1 MPIHDW
7 TKVDAGLFHAFHQR
21 WIASLS
27 DALNG
32 GVLPKDYFALTE
44 QRMPGPI
51 PDVVTLRL
59 PKSKSPGEEGT
70 GGTAVLTAPVNT
82 RVVRRTDADVY
93 ADKADRISIRHRHGD
108 VVAIIE
114 LVSPGNKSSAT
125 ALRKFV
131 GKTADL
137 IGAGIHLL
145 VVDPFPP
152 GKHDPAGIHTAIW
165 DEVGSPEG
173 DDDVPPADKPLTL
186 AAYDA
191 GPEKVA
197 YVEFVA
203 VGDEL
208 PGMPIFLRPGEY
220 VKVPLEATYRASWE
234 VFPGAVKGLL
244 QSVG

>member
-7 TKVDAGLFHAFHQR
+7 TRVDAGLFHAFHQR

-32 GVLPKDYFALTE
+32 GVLPNAYFALTE
-44 QRMPGPI
+44 QRLPGPI

-59 PKSKSPGEEGT
+59 PKSPDEEAT
-70 GGTAVLTAPVNT
+70 GGTAVLTAPVKT
-82 RVVRRTDADVY
+82 RIVRRSDEDVY

-114 LVSPGNKSSAT
+114 LVSPGNKSSA
-125 ALRKFV
+125 AAFRAFV
-131 GKTADL
+131 KKSADL
-137 IGAGIHLL
+137 INAGVHLL

-152 GKHDPAGIHTAIW
+152 GKRDPAGIHAAIW
-165 DEVGSPEG
+165 GEISSDDG
-173 DDDVPPADKPLTL
+173 DDAPPADKPLTL

-203 VGDEL
+203 VGDPL
-208 PGMPIFLRPGEY
+208 PDMPIFLRPGDY
-220 VKVPLEATYRASWE
+220 VKVPLEATYGASWT
-234 VFPGAVKGLL
+234 VFPGAVKRLL
-244 QSVG
+244 S